1 MPPPPHRAYSYYKPP
16 GWLVDVDFGQRL
28 QKQAA
33 RYALVLLTTCIFNGQ
48 TVQSNFNNIDTNIAQ
63 VEGEGR
69 SSKGEIE
76 NSRRA

>member
-1 MPPPPHRAYSYYKPP
+1 MLPPPHRAYSYYKPP
-16 GWLVDVDFGQRL
+16 GWLVDV

-33 RYALVLLTTCIFNGQ
+33 RYALVSLTICIFNDQ
-48 TVQSNFNNIDTNIAQ
+48 TVQSNFNNIATNTAQ
-63 VEGEGR
+63 GEGEGR